1 MKIYMCIRGPLSP
14 FWKDCMKIYL
24 AGGVS
29 AGNLKPFW
37 NDCIELSKERKS
49 NIINE
54 AMKLYLAGGNSGY
67 KWAGDYNEYIKAQKP
82 FILESF
88 FYLKGHE
95 EWIVELRPF
104 FKDFILDSGAFTY
117 MNNLKE
123 SPNWD
128 KYIEEYGAF
137 INKHNIDLFIELDID
152 VLVGL
157 KEVER
162 LRNKLELLTK
172 KQCIPVWHKS
182 RGLENW
188 KQTTKEYEYV
198 SIGGIVTKEIKGN
211 EYDVFIP
218 LLKIAA
224 KNNCKVHGLGFTN
237 LKGLEK
243 YKFYSVDSTAWVYG
257 NRGGFLYLFKNNELT
272 KIQPK
277 NKRLKGRK
285 AAVHNFCQWLNFSQY
300 AEHNL

>member
-24 AGGVS
+24 AGGVT
-29 AGNLKPFW
+29 ANLKPFW
-37 NDCIELSKERKS
+37 NECMNLYLGGKKS
-49 NIINE
+49 DIIIE
-54 AMKLYLAGGNSGY
+54 AMKIYLAGNAPWKEEGI
-67 KWAGDYNEYIKAQKP
+67 YNEAIINNKP
-82 FILESF
+82 YILES
-88 FYLKGHE
+88 YYYIKLDRM
-95 EWIVELRPF
+95 EWLLEMRPF
-104 FKDFILDSGAFTY
+104 FKGFLLDSGAFTY
-117 MNNLKE
+117 MNNVKE

-128 KYIEEYGAF
+128 KYIEEYAAF
-137 INKHNIDLFIELDID
+137 INKHNVDLFIELDID

-157 KEVER
+157 KEVQR
-162 LRNKLELLTK
+162 LRKKLELLTK

-188 KQTTKEYEYV
+188 KQITKQYEYV

-272 KIQPK
+272 KIQAT

-285 AAVHNFCQWLNFSQY
+285 AAVHNFCQWLNFSKY